1 MNEKSFATGS
11 IIAAFVA
18 SLCCLG
24 PLLLGGVGLG
34 AALIGTF
41 APLRPY
47 FLGLSG
53 VLLAAGFY
61 FAYRKPKTSVSCDGE
76 VCTPQSRTRRMAK
89 PLLWLATVAVAALA
103 FFPSYGAKLVGLSKA
118 GALPAPVAS
127 QTAELRITGMTC
139 EVCAG
144 AVQRKLLETPGVLKA
159 EVRYP
164 AGLATVQFDPAKMDT
179 ERLISAV
186 NETGYKA
193 TPFNSSSR

>member
-61 FAYRKPKTSVSCDGE
+61 FVYRKPKTSVACDGE

-89 PLLWLATVAVAALA
+89 PLLWLAAVAVLALA
-103 FFPSYGAKLVGLSKA
+103 FFPSYGTKLVGTSKA
-118 GALPAPVAS
+118 APPTATALVE
-127 QTAELRITGMTC
+127 TAQLKITGMDC
-139 EVCAG
+139 PVCAS
-144 AVQRKLLETPGVLKA
+144 AIQRKLTETPGVVAAQVDFSGGRAMVK
-159 EVRYP
+159 Y
-164 AGLATVQFDPAKMDT
+164 DPAKTDPGKLT
-179 ERLISAV
+179 DAVSA
-186 NETGYKA
+186 TGYKA
-193 TPFNSSSR
+193 SIANP